1 MKDQNLNQVNEAE
14 TGTSTKSSD
23 TAVRTFFTKRNIGLL
38 ALAYAASILA
48 QNVLFGVSG
57 APGYNDPIEVVL
69 SYHANNQS
77 TLAITSGL
85 EAVNMVFLLFFVTA
99 LGGYIKNNGNQGSNW
114 VHLSTIASATLSALF
129 ALTIATHISVTLAAK
144 SLIEPNYAFQMMWQF
159 HAASFALSLPALGLT
174 IIGTVLAIHSSG
186 LIRST
191 MKVFGLLISI
201 LPIIAGLGNLAV
213 AGGSSFIYIGVMG
226 LFLWILWLILTGLKL
241 IRG

>member
-1 MKDQNLNQVNEAE
+1 MKSQIMNQVYE
-14 TGTSTKSSD
+14 TESGTTTKQSD
-23 TAVRTFFTKRNIGLL
+23 TAIRTFFTKRNVGIL
-38 ALAYAASILA
+38 ALAYATSILA
-48 QNVLFGVSG
+48 QNVLFGISG
-57 APGYNDPIEVVL
+57 APGYNDSIEAVL
-69 SYHANNQS
+69 SYHANNQG

-85 EAVNMVFLLFFVTA
+85 EAVNMVFLLLFVTA
-99 LGGYIKNNGNQGSNW
+99 LGGYIKNHGNRGSNW

-144 SLIEPNYAFQMMWQF
+144 SLNEPNLAFQMMWQF

-174 IIGTVLAIHSSG
+174 IIGTVLALYSSG
-186 LIRST
+186 LIRSK
-191 MKVFGLLISI
+191 MKVFGLLISV

-226 LFLWILWLILTGLKL
+226 LFLWILWLILTGLRL